1 MQKIKTIAIAV
12 AVGAALSLSSG
23 LAADAAW
30 AADAKKGEK
39 VFKKCKAC
47 HTLDEGGKNRVGP
60 NLWGIFG
67 RQAAT
72 KEGFKFSDDMIA
84 AGEAGLV
91 WSEETLA
98 LYLQKKKGTKAYIGS
113 FIGKKKA
120 KTKMSFPGLKKQD
133 QIDNVVAYI
142 AANTQ

>member
-1 MQKIKTIAIAV
+1 MTKAKLV
-12 AVGAALSLSSG
+12 G
-23 LAADAAW
+23 LAAALIIGFSGAAMAAGDAEAG
-30 AADAKKGEK
+30 KK